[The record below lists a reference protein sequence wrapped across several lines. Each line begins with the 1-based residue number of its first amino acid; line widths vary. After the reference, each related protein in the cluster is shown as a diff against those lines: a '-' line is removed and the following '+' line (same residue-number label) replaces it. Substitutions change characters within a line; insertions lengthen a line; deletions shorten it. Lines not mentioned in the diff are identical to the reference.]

1 MNYYVMF
8 YKKICVQNVQNKSCG
23 HLQKAWR
30 AKKCP
35 RALGWAPLR
44 YTNNDDIKLKPDN
57 RRRNPKV
64 EERIVSSASIL
75 VLFGEERVGRV
86 ES

>member
-1 MNYYVMF
+1 MNF
-8 YKKICVQNVQNKSCG
+8 KKVVTQQIKMHHVECIPFISLESNKC
-23 HLQKAWR
+23 
-30 AKKCP
+30 
-35 RALGWAPLR
+35 
-44 YTNNDDIKLKPDN
+44 YTNKEDIKVKLKPDN